1 MIIGNIDINPEEKNK
16 KQEIT
21 KDIGFNPNRRNIVK
35 CKNFN
40 INTIK
45 DKANDDVDKLTYH
58 YLKLPENPNEENK
71 DQNVNII
78 SKDTNNIFTNFL
90 YPTIS
95 QENTFFKNNNIS
107 YNSGTFLTDKINVSN
122 QVMKTNTNY
131 TNSSKINENEL
142 PIEYNINNINQKREE
157 IHSTGYESIPEV
169 KHSVPV
175 NFDKLIVDITEEAG
189 KPKPINPLF
198 FIINGE
204 KTQDKSKLINFRTN
218 PSLLTT
224 INCKTTKINFGQK
237 KNKDL
242 LIPKLSSMFNKACK
256 DKSKLNFDLK
266 RTIFNDSNVSLKDK
280 YRLIK
285 DYERNEMMNR
295 ALGRGIFSC
304 NKNYD
309 DEKRALIVQ
318 NRKKFEKFIHFNK
331 AKLFINLR
339 TNVDFFDERKNFWNN
354 GRNIISDNIFKRD
367 EDKGT
372 KSNFDND
379 YNSLERMKSVG
390 FIQSNKNLE
399 NLLHPQKREKNIKT
413 ITRDTKMDKILKN
426 ANFEYQKPYDYLASF
441 IKTS

>member
-1 MIIGNIDINPEEKNK
+1 
-16 KQEIT
+16 
-21 KDIGFNPNRRNIVK
+21 
-35 CKNFN
+35 
-40 INTIK
+40 
-45 DKANDDVDKLTYH
+45 
-58 YLKLPENPNEENK
+58 
-71 DQNVNII
+71 
-78 SKDTNNIFTNFL
+78 
-90 YPTIS
+90 
-95 QENTFFKNNNIS
+95 
-107 YNSGTFLTDKINVSN
+107 
-122 QVMKTNTNY
+122 MKTNTNY

-280 YRLIK
+280 YKLIK

-339 TNVDFFDERKNFWNN
+339 TNVDFFDEKKNFWNN